1 MNPLHKNLATGTVG
15 ELLVQL
21 RLLQF
26 DVQAAPPL
34 KDTGN
39 DLIAIRGKEIRAIQI
54 KTTANAAG
62 FRLNRRKLPAR
73 YHALVLVW
81 IDGEVTEL
89 HLDHCRIYLL
99 PKSKVRKW
107 TYSLKELEPYRLNA
121 AVVDSYSPR
130 NPGPLGKSSWL
141 NPGVSEPSVVK
152 CGHRGRTNA

>member
-1 MNPLHKNLATGTVG
+1 MNPLPKKLATGTVG

-39 DLIAIRGKEIRAIQI
+39 DLFAIRGKEIRALQI

-62 FRLNRRKLPAR
+62 FRLNRRRLPAR

-89 HLDHCRIYLL
+89 HLDYCRIYLL
-99 PKSKVRKW
+99 PKSEVNKW
-107 TYSLKELEPYRLNA
+107 TYSLRELEPHKLSA
-121 AVVDSYSPR
+121 AVVDNLFAPEPR
-130 NPGPLGKSSWL
+130 PAGK
-141 NPGVSEPSVVK
+141 E
-152 CGHRGRTNA
+152 